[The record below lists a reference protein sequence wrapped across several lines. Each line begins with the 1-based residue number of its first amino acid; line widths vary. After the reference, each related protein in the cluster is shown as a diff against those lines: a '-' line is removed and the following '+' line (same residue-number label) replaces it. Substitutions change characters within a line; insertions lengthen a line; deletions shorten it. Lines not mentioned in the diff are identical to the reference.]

1 MYEKYNISATPT
13 ELIVDKNG
21 KEVDWIVGYGPPAD
35 KFLERVQKSLSG
47 VDTYLALSERYA
59 KEPTNVEVVFKL
71 AQKCGDRYTMEA
83 KTKELYAK
91 VIALD
96 PEGKQGSTTFE
107 YLKATVPYTQ
117 AAEFELGQ
125 MTSMGRK
132 PDPAPLQSFIKKYPE
147 SKLVK
152 QAYSYLG
159 YYYGYQASKE
169 DASKFFDAYTAKY
182 PEDKDA
188 LGSFVERIVRDKE
201 PVDKGIAMAEKLK
214 DIAGYPQNPN
224 YQQNLAQ
231 LYILK
236 GDPAKAEEEF
246 GKDFIDGYVSNAVYA
261 LTGYANFWL
270 EQNKNLE
277 SVEAMADLAAKL
289 KPDQSYT
296 LAQVAGIYAKLG
308 KTDKALAIYG
318 PEFAKKNWGDQGSL
332 SSYAGFWNKQGTNL
346 DNALAAAKKSVE
358 LTSDY
363 YNNYVLGQVLFKLKN
378 YIEALKAAEKALE
391 LVKPMTV
398 KYEGFPVQQYEK
410 LVKDIKDAMAKE
422 KAGEVKK

>member
-47 VDTYLALSERYA
+47 IDTYLALSERYA

-71 AQKCGDRYTMEA
+71 AQKCGNRYTMEA
-83 KTKELYAK
+83 KTKELFNK
-91 VIALD
+91 VLALD
-96 PEGKQGSTTFE
+96 PGGKQGSYTYE

-125 MTSMGRK
+125 MASMGRK

-159 YYYGYQASKE
+159 YYSGYQASKE
-169 DASKFFDAYTAKY
+169 DAAKFFEEYTSKF
-182 PEDKDA
+182 PEDKA
-188 LGSFVERIVRDKE
+188 AFSAYVERIVRDKE
-201 PVDKGIAMAEKLK
+201 PLDKGIALAEKLK

-231 LYILK
+231 LYVLK

-261 LTGYANFWL
+261 LA
-270 EQNKNLE
+270 
-277 SVEAMADLAAKL
+277 V
-289 KPDQSYT
+289 
-296 LAQVAGIYAKLG
+296 
-308 KTDKALAIYG
+308 YG
-318 PEFAKKNWGDQGSL
+318 PEFAKKNWGDQGIL

-346 DNALAAAKKSVE
+346 DNALVAAKKSVE

-378 YIEALKAAEKALE
+378 YAEALKAAEKAFE
-391 LVKPMTV
+391 LVKPMAV

-422 KAGEVKK
+422 KGAEVKK